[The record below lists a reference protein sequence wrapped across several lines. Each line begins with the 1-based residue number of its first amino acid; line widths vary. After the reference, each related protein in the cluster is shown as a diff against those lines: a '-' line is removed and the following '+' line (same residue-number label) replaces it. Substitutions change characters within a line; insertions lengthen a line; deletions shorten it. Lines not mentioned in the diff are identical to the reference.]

1 MLVRFLC
8 PACHQ
13 LLGIAPRKVGAQVNC
28 PKCGATILV
37 PDPEEPRSSE
47 AADQSAPGE
56 GAAADPALDFTGD
69 DFTAP
74 DYTGPDYTAPEITA
88 SDILPPNAS
97 SFEPPSAVGA
107 VGSDVLG
114 DVRTFERPI
123 QRVAPTPSA
132 PKHLPPS
139 AELPLD
145 DGERIVISRRVLY
158 FQAVLLAVV
167 GILALV
173 AGYLI
178 GSGAGRGP

>member
-37 PDPEEPRSSE
+37 PDPEEPRPTEGSQQSTSTEAEADFTAGDNPASE
-47 AADQSAPGE
+47 M
-56 GAAADPALDFTGD
+56 PALDLGIQED
-69 DFTAP
+69 V
-74 DYTGPDYTAPEITA
+74 
-88 SDILPPNAS
+88 PPA
-97 SFEPPSAVGA
+97 A

-114 DVRTFERPI
+114 DLTEYERPE
-123 QRVAPTPSA
+123 RRDSPSPA
-132 PKHLPPS
+132 SSISPKKRPPPLD
-139 AELPLD
+139 LPLD
-145 DGERIVISRRVLY
+145 DGDRIVISRRVLY

-167 GILALV
+167 GVLALV

-178 GSGAGRGP
+178 GSGTRLHGP

>member
-37 PDPEEPRSSE
+37 PDPEEPHPAETSE
-47 AADQSAPGE
+47 LPASADVIPT
-56 GAAADPALDFTGD
+56 DFPIGD
-69 DFTAP
+69 IPT
-74 DYTGPDYTAPEITA
+74 
-88 SDILPPNAS
+88 SD
-97 SFEPPSAVGA
+97 EPPADA

-114 DVRTFERPI
+114 DAYDRLTVSVSPSL
-123 QRVAPTPSA
+123 SA
-132 PKHLPPS
+132 PKRAPHPDLPI
-139 AELPLD
+139 D

-158 FQAVLLAVV
+158 FQAALLAVV
-167 GILALV
+167 GVLALL

-178 GSGAGRGP
+178 GSGARLHGP

>member
-37 PDPEEPRSSE
+37 PDPGEPP
-47 AADQSAPGE
+47 AADVAEQSTR
-56 GAAADPALDFTGD
+56 ADFISEDL
-69 DFTAP
+69 TAP
-74 DYTGPDYTAPEITA
+74 DYTVPDFTGENVPPGAPPGLATAE
-88 SDILPPNAS
+88 
-97 SFEPPSAVGA
+97 EPPPDA

-114 DVRTFERPI
+114 DITPTGRAEVRS
-123 QRVAPTPSA
+123 TP
-132 PKHLPPS
+132 PPS
-139 AELPLD
+139 KRPSKPDLPLD
-145 DGERIVISRRVLY
+145 DGDRIVISRRVLY

-167 GILALV
+167 GVLALL

-178 GSGAGRGP
+178 GSGTRLHGP

>member
-37 PDPEEPRSSE
+37 PDPEEPRPTEALQQSTSTE
-47 AADQSAPGE
+47 AATDSTVGE
-56 GAAADPALDFTGD
+56 MPAAEVPALDLGIQEESPLD
-69 DFTAP
+69 
-74 DYTGPDYTAPEITA
+74 
-88 SDILPPNAS
+88 
-97 SFEPPSAVGA
+97 A

-114 DVRTFERPI
+114 DLTEYDRSER
-123 QRVAPTPSA
+123 RDSPSPA
-132 PKHLPPS
+132 SSISPKKSPPPLD
-139 AELPLD
+139 LPLD
-145 DGERIVISRRVLY
+145 DGDRIVISRRVLY

-167 GILALV
+167 GLLALA

-178 GSGAGRGP
+178 GSGTRLHGP